1 MIAAAV
7 VIKKDDAKSLLCW
20 SHEHSTNDY
29 NGPDRTIICFGGDK
43 GAVIQKIAL
52 MKKESFPL
60 FVVAEHKTKTS
71 KCEAFRKAINQA
83 KRNERQISR
92 Q

>member
-7 VIKKDDAKSLLCW
+7 VIKKEEAKSLLCW

-29 NGPDRTIICFGGDK
+29 NGPDGTIICFRCDK
-43 GAVIQKIAL
+43 GAVIQKIA
-52 MKKESFPL
+52 L